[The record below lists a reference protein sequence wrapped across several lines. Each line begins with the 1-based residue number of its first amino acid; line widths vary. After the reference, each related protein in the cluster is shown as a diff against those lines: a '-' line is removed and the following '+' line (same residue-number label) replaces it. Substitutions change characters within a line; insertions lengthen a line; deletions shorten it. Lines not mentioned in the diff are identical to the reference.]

1 MESESF
7 IVMDY
12 LIIALKL
19 IVGLSILNVWLVQY
33 NKNTRWRGG
42 NAATLKEEF
51 DEYGMPS
58 GSVYLVGFIKVALA
72 VALIASIWFAGIGYY
87 AALGLA
93 FMLSGSILMHLKISD
108 PLIKSLPAAIFL
120 TMCLA
125 IAFL

>member
-1 MESESF
+1 MESSSAIME
-7 IVMDY
+7 Y

-42 NAATLKEEF
+42 NATTLKEEF
-51 DEYGMPS
+51 QEYGMPS
-58 GSVYLVGFIKVALA
+58 GSLYVVGFIKVGLA
-72 VALIASIWFAGIGYY
+72 VSLIASIWSPMLGYY

-93 FMLSGSILMHLKISD
+93 FMLTGSILMHFKISD
-108 PLIKSLPAAIFL
+108 PLIKSFPAALFL